1 MQNIEINTTQN
12 VRITYEIAHLGDR
25 ASALLIDLLIIGA
38 GALVSMLFSA
48 MLTGDSS
55 SYVFYLLVVPFACFY
70 TLASEILFKG
80 QTIGKR
86 SLKIQIVKLNGEE
99 AKPSDYF
106 LRWIFR
112 LIDIYLSL
120 GMIATIF
127 VVTSKKGQ
135 RLGDIVSETSVIR
148 IKPANQMKLSDIESR
163 FNTAEYEAQ
172 YPQVVKL
179 AEKDML
185 LIQNVLKRYEKYKNK
200 AHRDALFLLAKK
212 VKSQLNI
219 EDNEIKEESIKF
231 LTILIKDYIVLTR

>member
-25 ASALLIDLLIIGA
+25 ISALLIDLVIIGV
-38 GALVSMLFSA
+38 GSLVSMLFSA
-48 MLTGDSS
+48 ILTGESQS
-55 SYVFYLLVVPFACFY
+55 FVFYLFIVPFAAFY
-70 TLASEILFKG
+70 TLISEIIFKG

-86 SLKIQIVKLNGEE
+86 SLKIQVVKLNGEE

-112 LIDIYLSL
+112 LIDIFLSL

-135 RLGDIVSETSVIR
+135 RLGDLVSETSVIR
-148 IKPANQMKLSDIESR
+148 IKPANQMELNEIIARHNKED
-163 FNTAEYEAQ
+163 YEAR

-179 AEKDML
+179 SESDML
-185 LIQNVLKRYEKYKNK
+185 LIQNVLRRYDKYKNK
-200 AHRDALFLLAKK
+200 AHRDALFLLSKK
-212 VKSQLNI
+212 VKAKLNI
-219 EDNEIKEESIKF
+219 EDGEIQEESIKF
-231 LTILIKDYIVLTR
+231 LKTLIKDYVVLTR